1 MRFDGWNTLE
11 GRHLVF
17 AYATVILI
25 QGGYFLYVAS
35 RWLKLRSKGSKD
47 SEKSTRQV

>member
-1 MRFDGWNTLE
+1 ME

-25 QGGYFLYVAS
+25 QVGYFLWTALGFRRVQQQ
-35 RWLKLRSKGSKD
+35 
-47 SEKSTRQV
+47 EKELADEKATKPV